1 MSEDV
6 AINTPAPLPYAKPLP
21 QITAEAKPFWDAAR
35 DHKLL
40 IQRSVRKGKYVFYPR
55 AISPY
60 GPNDE
65 LVWVE
70 ASGKGT
76 IYSYTIARRPTA
88 PQWAGEPPLII
99 AIVQLAEGVR
109 MTTNI
114 VGYAP
119 EEIRIGMAVHVV
131 FDDVTPEVTLVKFGP
146 PPPPPPPVVE
156 PEPEP
161 EAIVEPETPPA
172 AEVEPVAMEA
182 EASIEELPPSP
193 NVDVEPIP
201 EAI

>member
-6 AINTPAPLPYAKPLP
+6 VINTSAPLPYTKPLP
-21 QITAEAKPFWDAAR
+21 QITPEAKPFWDAAR
-35 DHKLL
+35 EHRLL

-65 LVWVE
+65 LTWVE

-76 IYSYTIARRPTA
+76 IYSYTVARRPTA

-119 EEIRIGMAVHVV
+119 EDIRIGMAVHVV

-146 PPPPPPPVVE
+146 PPPPPPAL
-156 PEPEP
+156 
-161 EAIVEPETPPA
+161 EA
-172 AEVEPVAMEA
+172 EA
-182 EASIEELPPSP
+182 EASAEDKQAEAPTAEAEPIEMTAEASIDELPPSP